1 MNYCSYYTALVD
13 KTFCWYVVAILKSY
27 EHLAFDRTLDTPT
40 NLFEF
45 YVPADREQ
53 QFLRLMEH
61 FKNQHLVSDL
71 TKKQNRLMDPSQE
84 L

>member
-1 MNYCSYYTALVD
+1 MNYCSYFQAYIE
-13 KTFCWYVVAILKSY
+13 KSFCWYVVAIIKSY

-45 YVPADREQ
+45 YVPESREAE
-53 QFLRLMEH
+53 FLKIMNY
-61 FKNQHLVSDL
+61 FQAQHLVRDL
-71 TKKQNRLMDPSQE
+71 KKLPNRLMQPDQE

>member
-1 MNYCSYYTALVD
+1 MNYCSYYQAYVD
-13 KTFCWYVVAILKSY
+13 KTFCWYVVAILKSH

-45 YVPADREQ
+45 YVPEAREHE
-53 QFLRLMEH
+53 FLSLMKYFE
-61 FKNQHLVSDL
+61 KEHLVKNL
-71 TKKQNRLMDPSQE
+71 QKLPNRLAQPDQE

>member
-1 MNYCSYYTALVD
+1 MSYCSYYQALVD

-27 EHLAFDRTLDTPT
+27 DHLAFDRTLDTPT

-45 YVPADREQ
+45 YVPESREAE
-53 QFLRLMEH
+53 FLTLMDY
-61 FKNQHLVSDL
+61 FKSQHLVSDL
-71 TKKQNRLMDPSQE
+71 KKLPNRLMDPEQE

>member
-1 MNYCSYYTALVD
+1 MNYCSYYQAHLE
-13 KTFCWYVVAILKSY
+13 KSFCWYVVAILKSH

-45 YVPADREQ
+45 YVPESREQ
-53 QFLRLMEH
+53 EFLNLMNY
-61 FKNQHLVSDL
+61 FQQQHLVKNL
-71 TKKQNRLMDPSQE
+71 QKLPNRLADPSQE

>member
-1 MNYCSYYTALVD
+1 MNYCSYYQAYVD

-45 YVPADREQ
+45 YVPESREQ
-53 QFLRLMEH
+53 EFLQLMNY
-61 FKNQHLVSDL
+61 FKEQHLVNNL
-71 TKKQNRLMDPSQE
+71 QKLPNRLADPTQE

>member
-1 MNYCSYYTALVD
+1 MNYCLYYQALVD

-27 EHLAFDRTLDTPT
+27 EHLAFDRTLDTQK

-45 YVPADREQ
+45 YVPESREQ
-53 QFLRLMEH
+53 EFLKLMSYFEAL
-61 FKNQHLVSDL
+61 HLVNNL
-71 TKKQNRLMDPSQE
+71 QKLPNRLADPSQE